1 MTTPVPTVL
10 VLDDEPG
17 VRTSMAQLLQ
27 LHGYGAVT
35 AGTLDEARAL
45 LGTTS
50 IQALIVDV
58 GLKSGGTG
66 LDLVT
71 AIRENREFDKAPILV
86 LTGGLLTSSEELLIT
101 RCRAFLFY
109 KPEGF
114 DTLVRFLDELT
125 GRDTPH

>member
-1 MTTPVPTVL
+1 MPNNPTVL
-10 VLDDEPG
+10 VLDDDDG
-17 VRTSMAQLLQ
+17 VRTSMAALLEM
-27 LHGYGAVT
+27 HGYGALT
-35 AGTLDEARAL
+35 AASLDEARGL
-45 LGTTS
+45 IGTAS

-66 LDLVT
+66 LDLL
-71 AIRENREFDKAPILV
+71 AMIRERREFDKAPVLV
-86 LTGGLLTSSEELLIT
+86 LTGGLLTPSEELLIT

>member
-1 MTTPVPTVL
+1 MATNPTVL
-10 VLDDEPG
+10 VLDDDDG
-17 VRTSMAQLLQ
+17 VRTSMAALLE
-27 LHGYGAVT
+27 LHGYGALT
-35 AGTLDEARAL
+35 ASTLEEAHTLIGAA
-45 LGTTS
+45 S

-66 LDLVT
+66 LDLLRM
-71 AIRENREFDKAPILV
+71 IRERPEFDKAPVLV
-86 LTGGLLTSSEELLIT
+86 LTGGLLTPSEELLIT